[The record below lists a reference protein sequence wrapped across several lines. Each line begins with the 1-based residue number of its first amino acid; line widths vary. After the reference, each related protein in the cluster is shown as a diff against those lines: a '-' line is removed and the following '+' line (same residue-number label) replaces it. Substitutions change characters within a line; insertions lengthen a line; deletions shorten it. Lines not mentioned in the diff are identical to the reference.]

1 MQRNVSPPQTPRSG
15 AFNWIVGKYGDL
27 VPLLAF
33 LAVVTFVYFYDRE
46 KSGEL
51 DEDRRERHAIV
62 ERRAAFIADQLGNAI
77 SQRIGAM
84 ATGELQFTPVEDSVS
99 QRTLTAAL
107 DTVTRRYTGLSAMS
121 AVYPSGRISRGSNAL
136 LGTGSMQ
143 IEADTALRRAF
154 TRAQS
159 TELPAATGVI
169 SAGGARRVVVFD
181 PVVRNNRVI
190 GYLAAELE
198 PGLIYRAVVG
208 QQEVADSLAIEGG
221 FSHAVYGPNDV
232 LISTPLAAGEGWL
245 TLDRVVKVLDTE
257 WRVRA
262 AYQPVDVRYYRTARM
277 MRWGIGLLLALFTAA
292 FFALFR
298 RTIAR
303 QREEIGLRQV
313 AEEAA
318 RTSAAEARERARE
331 ARELASQ
338 LEAAQHASQ
347 RLSTSLN
354 PEDVVE
360 LFLGA
365 VAEILEAD
373 VASLYTFEEEGEVV
387 VGRRRIVFHNVG
399 PVTARLQHEDI
410 RQVRAP
416 VSMLPTIAEAVSSGE
431 PYVDMGEMA
440 GHGRPIPAVAGGAEA
455 AAVSVTLPLQIGG
468 HMVGVATWEIY
479 GERKEINRG
488 ALAFAQALAAPSA
501 AALRSAELFASIEE
515 ERARAAREAL
525 RFAAVLDQM
534 ADGVIVVDEHGRVER
549 SNKTA
554 VELLGPEIETLPLEE
569 WAARFAI
576 TNAEGRPL
584 AAHEMP
590 LVRALRGERLRRA
603 TYVVRSAWGTE
614 RFLSM
619 SAGPILTA
627 GGEEK
632 GAAIVLRD
640 VSDEHQYAEMLR
652 HTNRELRRQA
662 EIMEQVNT
670 QLREATKAKD
680 QFLAVMSHELRTPI
694 NAIMGYSDLL
704 DLGVKGDLNPD
715 QRGMI
720 ARVRDTSRHLLGL
733 INEVLDLAKIGAGR
747 IDLVMAELDVAEV
760 VDRAVQQIMPL
771 ANSKGLQLHADE
783 ITRGDVMVIADE
795 TRLTQIIINL
805 LSNAVKFTAAGSV
818 SVAAQ
823 LNGDKVEIH
832 VVDSGPGIAEDQR
845 ERIFEEFYQVEGG
858 LARTSGGTGLG
869 LAIARRFARLMG
881 GDIVVESEPGKGA
894 EFIVTLPSARAEPS
908 TVQPGSSVV
917 FLARSERTI
926 EMIEPAVNSTMRL
939 NATTDP
945 SIAAA
950 VTRREAPDL
959 VVIDAC
965 APDNAA
971 WRALTSLQ
979 PDGVLEGTRVLL
991 LAQPRESMNAVELGE
1006 FSILTK
1012 PIFIERIAD
1021 VIAQRA
1027 DGVESPLVLIADE
1040 DPHVRQILS
1049 EALAVAGA
1057 RVTQAADGAEAL
1069 RIAGMRKP
1077 DLMLISLTL
1086 RGSNGVTTM
1095 ATARANPRLRD
1106 IPVIMLVPRELTAE
1120 QMIQL
1125 SDAVNSILA
1134 SGEVPIRSIV
1144 DLLRVAAP
1152 SDAPEGGMV
1161 AGL

>member
-1 MQRNVSPPQTPRSG
+1 MASEAPNRPG

-27 VPLLAF
+27 IPLLAF
-33 LAVVTFVYFYDRE
+33 LAVLAGVYVYDRQ
-46 KSGEL
+46 SGGEIVAA
-51 DEDRRERHAIV
+51 ETDRQRTV
-62 ERRAAFIADQLGNAI
+62 ERRAHYVGGMIENI
-77 SQRIGAM
+77 INQRIGAM
-84 ATGELQFTPVEDSVS
+84 TAAELKFTPVEDSVS
-99 QRTLTAAL
+99 NRTFAAAL
-107 DTVTRRYTGLSAMS
+107 DTVTSGQQGLSGMS
-121 AVYPSGRISRGSNAL
+121 AIYPSQRISRGAGAMIGL
-136 LGTGSMQ
+136 EGMQ
-143 IEADTALRRAF
+143 LDTDTAIGNAFRRAQEKKDR
-154 TRAQS
+154 T
-159 TELPAATGVI
+159 ATAVVGPRG
-169 SAGGARRVVVFD
+169 SRRIIVFD
-181 PVVRNNRVI
+181 PVERNEGVI
-190 GYLAAELE
+190 GYLAAELD
-198 PGLIYRAVVG
+198 PRAIYNHVINLP
-208 QQEVADSLAIEGG
+208 EVTDSLRASGLVVH
-221 FSHAVYGPNDV
+221 HAVYDPNGTQ
-232 LISTPLAAGEGWL
+232 ISTQPLGAPDNWPRTPAAV
-245 TLDRVVKVLDTE
+245 RVVDTE
-257 WRVRA
+257 WKVIL
-262 AYQPVDVRYYRTARM
+262 AYPPVDTSVYRTQKIAR
-277 MRWGIGLLLALFTAA
+277 WIIGIILALTLSFV
-292 FFALFR
+292 LMLLR
-298 RTIAR
+298 RQIKK
-303 QREEIGLRQV
+303 QHEEIGLRQV
-313 AEEAA
+313 AEDAA
-318 RTSAAEARERARE
+318 RTSATEARERARE

-354 PEDVVE
+354 PDDVVE

-431 PYVDMGEMA
+431 PYVDMGDEA
-440 GHGRPIPAVAGGAEA
+440 SHGRPIPAVAGGAEA
-455 AAVSVTLPLQIGG
+455 AAVSVTLPLQIAG

-479 GERKEINRG
+479 GERKEINKA
-488 ALAFAQALAAPSA
+488 ALTFAQALAAPSA
-501 AALRSAELFASIEE
+501 AALRSAELFASLEE

-534 ADGVIVVDEHGRVER
+534 ADGVIVVDEHGQVER

-554 VELLGPEIETLPLEE
+554 IELLGPEIETLSLEE
-569 WAARFAI
+569 WSNRFAI
-576 TNAEGRPL
+576 TTVEGRPL
-584 AAHEMP
+584 APNEMP
-590 LVRALRGERLRRA
+590 LLRALRGERLRRA
-603 TYVVRSAWGTE
+603 TYIVRSAWGTE
-614 RFLSM
+614 RFLST
-619 SAGPILTA
+619 SAGPIVTA

-694 NAIMGYSDLL
+694 NAVMGYSDLL

-720 ARVRDTSRHLLGL
+720 SRIRDTSRHLLGL

-747 IDLVMAELDVAEV
+747 IDLVMAELDVSEV
-760 VDRAVQQIMPL
+760 VERAVQQIMPL
-771 ANSKGLQLHADE
+771 ANSKGLTLRTDE
-783 ITRGDVMVIADE
+783 IPRDEVLVIADE

-805 LSNAVKFTAAGSV
+805 LSNAVKFTSAGSV
-818 SVAAQ
+818 AIAAK
-823 LNGDKVEIH
+823 LIDDKVEIR
-832 VVDSGPGIAEDQR
+832 VRDTGPGIAEDQR

-858 LARTSGGTGLG
+858 LARASGGTGLG

-881 GDIVVESEPGKGA
+881 GEIVVQSEMGKGS
-894 EFIVTLPSARAEPS
+894 EFIVTLPSARAHPGTVEP
-908 TVQPGSSVV
+908 GANVV
-917 FLARSERTI
+917 FLAGSEQTI
-926 EMIEPAVNSTMRL
+926 DKIAAEIGRNVRL

-959 VVIDAC
+959 VVLDAC
-965 APDNAA
+965 APDHGA

-979 PDGVLEGTRVLL
+979 PDGVLDGTKVLL
-991 LAQPRESMNAVELGE
+991 LAQARESMNAVELGE

-1012 PIFIERIAD
+1012 PIFIERVAEAIAS
-1021 VIAQRA
+1021 RTA
-1027 DGVESPLVLIADE
+1027 DTESPLVLIADE

-1049 EALAVAGA
+1049 EALQATGG
-1057 RVTQAADGAEAL
+1057 RVTAAADGTEAL

-1077 DLMLISLTL
+1077 NLMLVSLTL
-1086 RGSNGVTTM
+1086 RGLNGVSTL
-1095 ATARANPRLRD
+1095 ATARANPMLRD

-1120 QMIQL
+1120 QMVQL
-1125 SDAVNSILA
+1125 TESVNQIA
-1134 SGEVPIRSIV
+1134 GSGEVPIRPII
-1144 DLLRVAAP
+1144 DLLRL
-1152 SDAPEGGMV
+1152 
-1161 AGL
+1161 AGTEAERSFAGQTF

>member
-1 MQRNVSPPQTPRSG
+1 MTPPQQARAG
-15 AFNWIVGKYGDL
+15 ATKWIVGKYGDL
-27 VPLLAF
+27 IPLLAF
-33 LAVVTFVYFYDRE
+33 IAVITAVYFYDHERIGDLE
-46 KSGEL
+46 
-51 DEDRRERHAIV
+51 EDRRARAAAV
-62 ERRAAFIADQLGNAI
+62 ERRASFIADQLGNAVN
-77 SQRIGAM
+77 QRIGAM

-99 QRTLTAAL
+99 QRTLAAAL
-107 DTVTRRYTGLSAMS
+107 DTVTQRYVGLTAMS
-121 AVYPSGRISRGSNAL
+121 AVYPSGRISRSSGAL
-136 LGTGSMQ
+136 IGTGALQ
-143 IEADTALRRAF
+143 LNVDTGL
-154 TRAQS
+154 TNTLNRAQR
-159 TELPAATGVI
+159 TRRPAATSVLQ
-169 SAGGARRVVVFD
+169 ANGARRVIIFD
-181 PVVRNNRVI
+181 PVVRGGRLL
-190 GYLAAELE
+190 GYLAAELD
-198 PGLIYRAVVG
+198 PGAIYRSVVN
-208 QQEVADSLAIEGG
+208 QPEVSDSLTAGTPTY
-221 FSHAVYGPNDV
+221 HAVYGPHQI
-232 LISTPLAAGEGWL
+232 LISNPMGAPRDWL
-245 TLDRVVKVLDTE
+245 TLQRPVRVADTD
-257 WRVRA
+257 WQVQV
-262 AYQPVDVRYYRTARM
+262 AYPPVDTRVYRTEQM
-277 MRWGIGLLLALFTAA
+277 MRWAIGLLVAIFTALL
-292 FFALFR
+292 FALAR
-298 RTIAR
+298 RTITR
-303 QREEIGLRQV
+303 QREEISLRQV

-318 RTSAAEARERARE
+318 RTSAAEARERAHE

-354 PEDVVE
+354 PDDVVE

-365 VAEILEAD
+365 VAEILDAD

-387 VGRRRIVFHNVG
+387 VGRRRIVFQNVG

-416 VSMLPTIAEAVSSGE
+416 VSMLPAIAEAVASGE
-431 PYVDMGEMA
+431 PYVDMGQMA

-479 GERKEINRG
+479 GERKEISHA

-501 AALRSAELFASIEE
+501 AALRSAELFASLEE

-554 VELLGPEIETLPLEE
+554 VELLGPEIETLSLDE
-569 WAARFAI
+569 WAVRFAI

-584 AAHEMP
+584 TGPEFP

-603 TYVVRSAWGTE
+603 TYLVRSAWGTE
-614 RFLSM
+614 RYLSM

-715 QRGMI
+715 QRAMI
-720 ARVRDTSRHLLGL
+720 SRIRDTSRHLLGL

-760 VDRAVQQIMPL
+760 VERAVQQVIPL
-771 ANSKGLQLHADE
+771 ANAKGLALRVEEMPHGE
-783 ITRGDVMVIADE
+783 VLVVADE

-805 LSNAVKFTAAGSV
+805 LSNAVKFTVTGGVTIQAGV
-818 SVAAQ
+818 HD
-823 LNGDKVEIH
+823 DKVEIH
-832 VVDSGPGIAEDQR
+832 VVDTGPGIPEDQR
-845 ERIFEEFYQVEGG
+845 DRIFEEFYQVEGG

-869 LAIARRFARLMG
+869 LSIARRFARLMG
-881 GDIVVESEPGKGA
+881 GDIVVHSEMGRGS
-894 EFIVTLPSARAEPS
+894 EFVVTLPSARAEPA
-908 TVQPGSSVV
+908 VQQPGASVV
-917 FLARSERTI
+917 FLARSEQTI
-926 EMIEPAVNSTMRL
+926 DSITPVVSGSMRL

-959 VVIDAC
+959 VVLDAC
-965 APDNAA
+965 APDFSA

-991 LAQPRESMNAVELGE
+991 LAQPRESINAVELGE

-1012 PIFIERIAD
+1012 PIFIERVAEAIARQ
-1021 VIAQRA
+1021 AGSA
-1027 DGVESPLVLIADE
+1027 DSPLVLIADE
-1040 DPHVRQILS
+1040 DPHVRQIIS
-1049 EALAVAGA
+1049 EALTSSGC
-1057 RVTQAADGAEAL
+1057 RITQAAEGAEAL

-1086 RGSNGVTTM
+1086 RGSNGVTTL
-1095 ATARANPRLRD
+1095 ATARANPMLRG
-1106 IPVIMLVPRELTAE
+1106 IPVIMLVPRELSGE
-1120 QMIQL
+1120 QMAQL
-1125 SDAVNSILA
+1125 TEAVHGVLA
-1134 SGEVPIRSIV
+1134 SGEIPIRSLL
-1144 DLLRVAAP
+1144 DLLRITPPRNADDRNVATG
-1152 SDAPEGGMV
+1152 D
-1161 AGL
+1161 

>member
-1 MQRNVSPPQTPRSG
+1 MQQQVLPPQPHRSG
-15 AFNWIVGKYGDL
+15 AFSWIVGKYGDL
-27 VPLLAF
+27 IPLLAF
-33 LAVVTFVYFYDRE
+33 LAVITFVYFYDNE

-51 DEDRRERHAIV
+51 EQERTERRAIV
-62 ERRAAFIADQLGNAI
+62 ERRANFIADQLGNAI
-77 SQRIGAM
+77 SQRQGAM
-84 ATGELQFTPVEDSVS
+84 STGELQFTPVEDSIS
-99 QRTLTAAL
+99 QKTLRAVL
-107 DTVTRRYTGLSAMS
+107 DTVTQRYTGLTAMS
-121 AVYPSGRISRGSNAL
+121 AVYPSGRISQGTNAV
-136 LGTGSMQ
+136 LGTPGFR
-143 IEADTALRRAF
+143 IDVDTALANPFERAKQ
-154 TRAQS
+154 TRSATS
-159 TELPAATGVI
+159 TGIMIKGT
-169 SAGGARRVVVFD
+169 ARRFFIID
-181 PVVRNNRVI
+181 PVVRNNSI
-190 GYLAAELE
+190 LGYLVAELD
-198 PGLIYRAVVG
+198 PASIYAAVVA
-208 QQEVADSLAIEGG
+208 QKDVADSLAAGAG
-221 FSHAVYGPNDV
+221 TFHAVYGPNGTRVSD
-232 LISTPLAAGEGWL
+232 PLRAPRDWMTFSRPIKVVDREW
-245 TLDRVVKVLDTE
+245 TLQLAYPPVEVRV
-257 WRVRA
+257 
-262 AYQPVDVRYYRTARM
+262 YRTERM
-277 MRWGIGLLLALFTAA
+277 MRWAIGLLVALFTAA
-292 FFALFR
+292 FFALLR
-298 RTIAR
+298 RTITR
-303 QREEIGLRQV
+303 QREEISLRQV

-354 PEDVVE
+354 PDDVVE

-431 PYVDMGEMA
+431 PYVDTGEMA
-440 GHGRPIPAVAGGAEA
+440 SHGRPIPAVAGGAEA

-479 GERKEINRG
+479 GERKAINPA
-488 ALAFAQALAAPSA
+488 ALAFAQAMAAPSA
-501 AALRSAELFASIEE
+501 AALRSAELFASLEE

-554 VELLGPEIETLPLEE
+554 IELLGPEIETLPLED
-569 WAARFAI
+569 WATRFSI

-584 AAHEMP
+584 SGNEMP

-715 QRGMI
+715 QRSMI
-720 ARVRDTSRHLLGL
+720 SRVRDTSRHLLGL

-747 IDLVMAELDVAEV
+747 IDLVMAELDLSEV
-760 VDRAVQQIMPL
+760 IDRAVQQIMPL
-771 ANSKGLQLHADE
+771 ANSKGLALRVDDLARDE
-783 ITRGDVMVIADE
+783 IVVVADE

-805 LSNAVKFTAAGSV
+805 LSNAVKFTTQGGVTVGAKMM
-818 SVAAQ
+818 
-823 LNGDKVEIH
+823 GDKIELRVR
-832 VVDSGPGIAEDQR
+832 DSGPGIADDQK

-881 GDIVVESEPGKGA
+881 GDIVVESEVGNGA
-894 EFIVTLPSARAEPS
+894 EFIVTLPSARAQPS
-908 TVQPGSSVV
+908 TVQPGSNVV
-917 FLARSERTI
+917 FLARSEQTI
-926 EMIEPAVNSTMRL
+926 KMIGPAVSSAMRL

-979 PDGVLEGTRVLL
+979 PDGVLEGTRILL

-1012 PIFIERIAD
+1012 PIFIERVSDLIAGH
-1021 VIAQRA
+1021 AS
-1027 DGVESPLVLIADE
+1027 GVESPLVLIADE
-1040 DPHVRQILS
+1040 DPHVRDILS
-1049 EALAVAGA
+1049 EALTVAGC

-1077 DLMLISLTL
+1077 DLMLVSLTL
-1086 RGSNGVTTM
+1086 RGANGLTTM

-1106 IPVIMLVPRELTAE
+1106 IPVIMLVPRELSAE

-1125 SDAVNSILA
+1125 TDSVNSILA

-1144 DLLRVAAP
+1144 DLLRVASP
-1152 SDAPEGGMV
+1152 SDTPGKMA

>member
-1 MQRNVSPPQTPRSG
+1 MTSPRQPRFTAS
-15 AFNWIVGKYGDL
+15 NWIAGKYGDL
-27 VPLLAF
+27 IPIVAF
-33 LAVVTFVYFYDRE
+33 IAVIIALYFYDRE
-46 KSGEL
+46 RTDDL
-51 DEDRRERHAIV
+51 DEVRRERATAT
-62 ERRAAFIADQLGNAI
+62 ERRASFIADRLGNAI
-77 SQRIGAM
+77 NQRLGAM

-99 QRTLTAAL
+99 QRTLAAAL
-107 DTVTRRYTGLSAMS
+107 DTVTQRYAGLTAMS
-121 AVYPSGRISRGSNAL
+121 VVYPSGRISRSSGSL
-136 LGTGSMQ
+136 LGT
-143 IEADTALRRAF
+143 EALRLNVDSSLTNALNRARRSYRPSA
-154 TRAQS
+154 TPVLQ
-159 TELPAATGVI
+159 TPAG
-169 SAGGARRVVVFD
+169 RRVVIFD
-181 PVVRNNRVI
+181 PVVRGGRLL
-190 GYLAAELE
+190 GYLAAELD
-198 PGLIYRAVVG
+198 PGAIYRAVFSES
-208 QQEVADSLAIEGG
+208 EVIDTLRLGTATY
-221 FSHAVYGPNDV
+221 HAVYGPRGS
-232 LISTPLAAGEGWL
+232 LISGPLGAPRDWP
-245 TLDRVVKVLDTE
+245 TVRRPVRVVDGDWQVQ
-257 WRVRA
+257 V
-262 AYQPVDVRYYRTARM
+262 AYPPVDTRVYRTEQM
-277 MRWGIGLLLALFTAA
+277 MRWGIGLLIALFTAL
-292 FFALFR
+292 FLALLR
-298 RTIAR
+298 RTITR
-303 QREEIGLRQV
+303 QREELALRHA
-313 AEEAA
+313 AEQAA
-318 RTSAAEARERARE
+318 RTNAAEARERARE
-331 ARELASQ
+331 AHELAVQ

-354 PEDVVE
+354 PDDVVE
-360 LFLGA
+360 LFLGT
-365 VAEILEAD
+365 VAEILDAD
-373 VASLYTFEEEGEVV
+373 VASLYTFEEEGEVI

-416 VSMLPTIAEAVSSGE
+416 VSMLPAIAEAVSAGE
-431 PYVDMGEMA
+431 PYVDSGQMA
-440 GHGRPIPAVAGGAEA
+440 GHGRPIPAVSGGAEA
-455 AAVSVTLPLQIGG
+455 AALSVTLPLQIGG

-479 GERKEINRG
+479 GERKEINQA

-501 AALRSAELFASIEE
+501 AALRSAELFASLEE

-549 SNKTA
+549 SNRTA

-576 TNAEGRPL
+576 HNAEGRPL
-584 AAHEMP
+584 SGAELP
-590 LVRALRGERLRRA
+590 LARALRGERLRRA

-614 RFLSM
+614 RHLSM

-694 NAIMGYSDLL
+694 NAVMGYSDLL
-704 DLGVKGDLNPD
+704 DLGVKGDLNAD
-715 QRGMI
+715 QRAMI
-720 ARVRDTSRHLLGL
+720 SRIRDTSRHLLGL

-760 VDRAVQQIMPL
+760 IERAAQQVIPL
-771 ANSKGLQLHADE
+771 ANAKGLSLRVEELPHDE
-783 ITRGDVMVIADE
+783 VLVVADE

-805 LSNAVKFTAAGSV
+805 LSNAVKFTVSGGVTVRAGM
-818 SVAAQ
+818 
-823 LNGDKVEIH
+823 NDDKVEIH
-832 VVDSGPGIAEDQR
+832 VIDSGPGIPEDQR

-858 LARTSGGTGLG
+858 LARASGGTGLG
-869 LAIARRFARLMG
+869 LSIARRFARLMG
-881 GDIVVESEPGKGA
+881 GEIVVHSEIGQGS
-894 EFIVTLPSARAEPS
+894 EFVVTLPSAHAEPAAD
-908 TVQPGSSVV
+908 QPRTRLV
-917 FLARSERTI
+917 FLARSEQTI
-926 EMIEPAVNSTMRL
+926 ESIAPVVGESMRL

-959 VVIDAC
+959 VVLDAC
-965 APDNAA
+965 APDFSA

-991 LAQPRESMNAVELGE
+991 VAQPRESINAVELGE

-1012 PIFIERIAD
+1012 PIFIERVAPA
-1021 VIAQRA
+1021 IAQYASGA
-1027 DGVESPLVLIADE
+1027 DSPLILIADE
-1040 DPHVRQILS
+1040 DPHVREIVS
-1049 EALAVAGA
+1049 EALTATGS

-1086 RGSNGVTTM
+1086 RGSNGVTTL
-1095 ATARANPRLRD
+1095 ATARANPMLRG

-1120 QMIQL
+1120 QMAQL
-1125 SDAVNSILA
+1125 SDAVNAVLA
-1134 SGEVPIRSIV
+1134 SGEVPIRSLL
-1144 DLLRVAAP
+1144 DLLRVLPPGPDGRTAA
-1152 SDAPEGGMV
+1152 
-1161 AGL
+1161 AGD

>member
-1 MQRNVSPPQTPRSG
+1 MTSTELHRHG
-15 AFNWIVGKYGDL
+15 ALNWIAGKYGDL
-27 VPLLAF
+27 IPLVGF
-33 LAVVTFVYFYDRE
+33 IAVIAAVYFYDRE
-46 KSGEL
+46 KAGRLEQ
-51 DEDRRERHAIV
+51 DRLALRTAV
-62 ERRAAFIADQLGNAI
+62 EQKAVFIADELGNAI
-77 SQRIGAM
+77 NQRLGAM

-99 QRTLTAAL
+99 ARTLAAAL
-107 DTVTRRYTGLSAMS
+107 DTVTSRYSGLMAMS
-121 AVYPSGRISRGSNAL
+121 AVYPSGRISPGTGAL
-136 LGTGSMQ
+136 LGMAGMQ
-143 IEADTALRRAF
+143 PHADTALGNAFRRAQA
-154 TRAQS
+154 TQR
-159 TELPAATGVI
+159 PAATGVV
-169 SAGGARRVVVFD
+169 SARNTRRVVIFD
-181 PVVRNNRVI
+181 PVVRNNRLL
-190 GYLAAELE
+190 GYLAAELD
-198 PGLIYRAVVG
+198 PGQIYRAVV
-208 QQEVADSLAIEGG
+208 QQQDVLDSIASGIAIA
-221 FSHAVYGPNDV
+221 HAVYGPNNAIV
-232 LISTPLAAGEGWL
+232 SNPLGAPRNWVHIYRSVA
-245 TLDRVVKVLDTE
+245 VADTE
-257 WRVRA
+257 WRVEV
-262 AYQPVDVRYYRTARM
+262 AYPPVDTRVYRTEQL
-277 MRWGIGLLLALFTAA
+277 MRWAIGLVVALFTAA
-292 FFALFR
+292 FFLLLR
-298 RTIAR
+298 RTITR
-303 QREEIGLRQV
+303 QRDEINLRQV

-318 RTSAAEARERARE
+318 RSSAAEARERARE
-331 ARELASQ
+331 ARELAGQ

-354 PEDVVE
+354 PDDVVE

-373 VASLYTFEEEGEVV
+373 VASLYTFEEEGEVI

-455 AAVSVTLPLQIGG
+455 AAVSVTVPLQIGG

-488 ALAFAQALAAPSA
+488 ALVFAQALAAPSA

-534 ADGVIVVDEHGRVER
+534 ADGVIVVDENGRVER

-554 VELLGPEIETLPLEE
+554 IELLGPEIETMPLDE
-569 WAARFAI
+569 WVTRFNM
-576 TNAEGRPL
+576 TTVEGRQL
-584 AAHEMP
+584 TATEMP
-590 LVRALRGERLRRA
+590 LTRALRGERLRRA
-603 TYVVRSAWGTE
+603 TYIVRSAWGTE
-614 RFLSM
+614 RFLST
-619 SAGPILTA
+619 SAGPIVTS

-694 NAIMGYSDLL
+694 NAVMGYSDLL
-704 DLGVKGDLNPD
+704 DLGVKGELNPD

-720 ARVRDTSRHLLGL
+720 SRIRDTSRHLLGL

-747 IDLVMAELDVAEV
+747 IDLVMAELDVADV

-771 ANSKGLQLHADE
+771 ANSKGLSLHVDP
-783 ITRGDVMVIADE
+783 ITHNEVLVLADE

-805 LSNAVKFTAAGSV
+805 LSNAVKFTSAGGVTIAARALGE
-818 SVAAQ
+818 
-823 LNGDKVEIH
+823 KVEIR
-832 VVDSGPGIAEDQR
+832 VCDTGPGIPDDQR

-858 LARTSGGTGLG
+858 LARASGGTGLG

-881 GDIVVESEPGKGA
+881 GDIVVESEMGKGS
-894 EFIVTLPSARAEPS
+894 EFVVTLPSTRA
-908 TVQPGSSVV
+908 QPNPQMAGSNVV
-917 FLARSERTI
+917 FLARSDQIIDMVAAEVGS
-926 EMIEPAVNSTMRL
+926 AVRL

-950 VTRREAPDL
+950 VTRRESPDL
-959 VVIDAC
+959 VVLDAC
-965 APDNAA
+965 APDHSA

-991 LAQPRESMNAVELGE
+991 LAQPRDSVNAVELGE

-1012 PIFIERIAD
+1012 PIFIERVAEAITAHAGD
-1021 VIAQRA
+1021 A
-1027 DGVESPLVLIADE
+1027 ESPLVLIADE
-1040 DPHVRQILS
+1040 DPHIRQILS
-1049 EALAVAGA
+1049 DALTVPGF
-1057 RVTQAADGAEAL
+1057 RVTAAADGTEAL
-1069 RIAGMRKP
+1069 RIASMRRPDVMLLGLTMRGM
-1077 DLMLISLTL
+1077 
-1086 RGSNGVTTM
+1086 NGVATL
-1095 ATARANPRLRD
+1095 ATARANPMLRR

-1120 QMIQL
+1120 QMTQL
-1125 SDAVNSILA
+1125 TDSVNEVTG
-1134 SGEVPIRSIV
+1134 SGEVPIRPLV
-1144 DLLRVAAP
+1144 ELLRTAGRESAARTL
-1152 SDAPEGGMV
+1152 A
-1161 AGL
+1161 AG